1 MRRGGTSDNER
12 TARQNGSSDRAR
24 EEQENGDSVNE
35 AGMDSDDQ
43 QDGNDPAVRREIRV
57 KYREL
62 MNSIQEDRDE
72 ILNQTNN
79 KLTEVL
85 QEANRLFKS
94 VRQPREAAMDT
105 QLLVVASELGKE
117 KAIHLI
123 ADGSTFDT
131 STFSEHLL
139 TLMGLNRLENAE
151 EEDARGEDAAD
162 GYLPSD
168 AWTRVARRAER
179 CFSRTPT
186 FHYMM
191 GSFHADPPAPKQRIE
206 RQRKA
211 PSKETKRIMPTQLK
225 KMEESHQEAT
235 EKEVERILGYLKSYF
250 QEDPTTPISYYEFV
264 INPNSFSLTVENI
277 FHTSF
282 LIRDGLARIYLD
294 KDKLPC
300 IAPVEDGDGKEA
312 GTRRQSITS
321 ISQKMWKELIVAFD
335 IEEPMIQ
342 PLNPEKD

>member
-1 MRRGGTSDNER
+1 MRRGGTSDNEG
-12 TARQNGSSDRAR
+12 TTRQNGSSHRSR
-24 EEQENGDSVNE
+24 GEQENGESVDE

-43 QDGNDPAVRREIRV
+43 QDGNDPVVRRTIRI

-62 MNSIQEDRDE
+62 LNSIQQDRDE
-72 ILNQTNN
+72 ILNETNN

-85 QEANRLFKS
+85 QEANELFKS
-94 VRQPREAAMDT
+94 VRQTREAAMDT

-117 KAIHLI
+117 KAMHLL

-131 STFSEHLL
+131 VTFTQHLL
-139 TLMGLNRLENAE
+139 TFMGLNRLENI
-151 EEDARGEDAAD
+151 EEDDASGEDTAD

-168 AWTRVARRAER
+168 AWTRVTRRAER

-191 GSFHADPPAPKQRIE
+191 GSFHADPPPAKQRIE

-225 KMEESHQEAT
+225 KMGESHQEAT

-250 QEDPTTPISYYEFV
+250 QGNPTTPIPYYEFV
-264 INPNSFSLTVENI
+264 INPTSFSLTVENI

-282 LIRDGLARIYLD
+282 LIRDGLARLYLD
-294 KDKLPC
+294 GDKLPC
-300 IAPVEDGDGKEA
+300 IAPVENDDGVESA
-312 GTRRQSITS
+312 TRAQSIVS
-321 ISQKMWKELIVAFD
+321 INQKMWKELILAYD
-335 IEEPMIQ
+335 IKEPMI
-342 PLNPEKD
+342 PEND